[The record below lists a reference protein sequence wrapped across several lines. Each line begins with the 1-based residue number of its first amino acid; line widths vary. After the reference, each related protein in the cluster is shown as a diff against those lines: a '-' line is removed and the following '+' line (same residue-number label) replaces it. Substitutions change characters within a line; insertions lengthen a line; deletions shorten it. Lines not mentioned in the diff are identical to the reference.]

1 MTVLLV
7 LGILLFFVIFFDT
20 IGMSV
25 VGFPKS
31 DKEILK
37 VLEELKTNKPEEYGD
52 DDFIT
57 SKIVP
62 MYKSKILDETM
73 IYTFQKPF
81 ISKAIRGFTFGWYVD
96 GIGAV
101 PRWYKSH
108 SEIEKLYNEIKNKEV
123 WV

>member
-7 LGILLFFVIFFDT
+7 LGILLFFVILFDT

-37 VLEELKTNKPEEYGD
+37 VLEELKTNKPEEYED
-52 DDFIT
+52 NDFIT

-62 MYKSKILDETM
+62 MYKSKILEETM

-96 GIGAV
+96 GMGAV

-108 SEIEKLYNEIKNKEV
+108 SEIEKLYNELKYN
-123 WV
+123 